1 MAKGKYAEWL
11 KPDNLILLQGWAR
24 NGLTDEQIAQNM
36 GIHVATL
43 YEWRNKFTEIDE
55 ALKKTKEMADTEV
68 ENALFKAATGYWIT
82 QTQLV
87 KVKVVRQDGHKKI
100 EEERVEKHPVDVFVP
115 PNSTAQIFW
124 LKCRK
129 RKEWQDRGIEPID
142 KDAKVTIVDDFE

>member
-11 KPDNLILLQGWAR
+11 EPDNLILLQGWAR
-24 NGLTDEQIAQNM
+24 NGVTEEQIAKNM
-36 GIHVATL
+36 GINPATL
-43 YEWRNKFTEIDE
+43 REWKHRFPAIDA
-55 ALKKTKEMADTEV
+55 ALKKTREIVDTEV
-68 ENALFKAATGYWIT
+68 ENALLKSAMGYWIT

-100 EEERVEKHPVDVFVP
+100 EEERVEKHPVDVFIP